1 MGGEDDEGERLKL
14 CFVDAEGE
22 TVEALPHPRGKPLPL
37 LAPKN
42 GAAEMRK
49 IVRPVLDAVLH
60 HVNKGVEPAMQMS
73 MMDVTTMVLGSRQV
87 RVRVRVRAR
96 ARARVRVRVRVR
108 VGGRGRGRGRG
119 RVTVGVR
126 VRVRVRVRARVTP
139 AAISLREMP
148 CRCRCPAAWRTR
160 HAPD

>member
-1 MGGEDDEGERLKL
+1 MVGGEDDEGERLKL

-96 ARARVRVRVRVR
+96 ARARVRVRVRVE
-108 VGGRGRGRGRG
+108 
-119 RVTVGVR
+119 
-126 VRVRVRVRARVTP
+126 P
-139 AAISLREMP
+139 SAASAASAWQRLMLRIM
-148 CRCRCPAAWRTR
+148 CVALSGAG
-160 HAPD
+160 A